1 MTLVE
6 TKNQQSAVINQK
18 SSIQKRKS
26 KIENRKSEIV
36 RRPRRLRA
44 TPALRA
50 MVRETE
56 LNARDFIYPLFVR
69 HGEGRS
75 EIRSMPGVYQL
86 SVPEA
91 VREAEKASALG
102 VPAVILFGI
111 PAEKDPIGLENF
123 AEDGIV
129 QQAIRAIK
137 RAIPEM
143 VVVTD
148 VCLCEYTD
156 HGHCGVLNTRTPTS
170 YHPRSGP
177 DVGIPKSGDFGL
189 LRPNL
194 PEGYVLNDETLDI
207 LAKVAVSH
215 AECGADIVA
224 PSGMMDGMVAA
235 IRGALDEHG
244 FEHLPILSYAVKYAS
259 SFYGPFREAAEG
271 APKFGDRKSHQMD
284 PANVRE
290 ALKEAALDVDE
301 GADMLM
307 VKPALA
313 YLDVIRVVK
322 DAYPEIPL
330 AAYNVSGEYAMVK
343 AAAANGWIDE
353 AKVTLETLT
362 AMKRAGADLIL
373 TYHALDAAKWLK

>member
-1 MTLVE
+1 MLE
-6 TKNQQSAVINQK
+6 LERTKSITNYQSLIT
-18 SSIQKRKS
+18 
-26 KIENRKSEIV
+26 
-36 RRPRRLRA
+36 RPRRLRA

-50 MVRETE
+50 LVRETE

-69 HGEGRS
+69 HGSGRT

-86 SVPEA
+86 SVEEA
-91 VREAEKASALG
+91 VREAEAAMRSG
-102 VPAVILFGI
+102 VNAVILFGI
-111 PAEKDPIGLENF
+111 PAAKDPIGLENF
-123 AEDGIV
+123 AEDGII

-137 RAIPEM
+137 REIPEM
-143 VVVTD
+143 LVVTD

-156 HGHCGVLNTRTPTS
+156 HGHCGVLNTGE
-170 YHPRSGP
+170 HFHAG
-177 DVGIPKSGDFGL
+177 
-189 LRPNL
+189 L
-194 PEGYVLNDETLDI
+194 PEGYVLNDETLDV

-215 AECGADIVA
+215 AECGADVVA

-235 IRGALDEHG
+235 IRAGLDEAG
-244 FEHLPILSYAVKYAS
+244 FENIPILSYAVKYAS

-290 ALKEAALDVDE
+290 ALREAALDVEE

-322 DAYPEIPL
+322 DAFPELPM
-330 AAYNVSGEYAMVK
+330 AAYNVSGEYAMIK

-362 AMKRAGADLIL
+362 AIKRAGADVII
-373 TYHALDAAKWLK
+373 TYHALEAAGWLK